1 MSIEL
6 NENQLIAAHLLAS
19 GYKSCEVAKQLNIRQ
34 ETLSRWR
41 QNAQFDKAV
50 NDTTEIILNEIINTH
65 KNILILSQNVILEV
79 LKDSNLDLIK
89 KANIALRFIS
99 FMRGRDD
106 LFQREALSQRIAP
119 QKSQPRGSERGF
131 FDDRQQ
137 FDTVSS
143 KFHLYFYLYKFL

>member
-1 MSIEL
+1 MSIKL

-19 GYKSCEVAKQLNIRQ
+19 GYKSCEVAKQLKIRQ

-65 KNILILSQNVILEV
+65 KKILILSQNVILEV
-79 LKDSNLDLIK
+79 LKDGNLDLIK
-89 KANIALRFIS
+89 KANIALKFIS

-106 LFQREALSQRIAP
+106 LSDKSIKRLS
-119 QKSQPRGSERGF
+119 
-131 FDDRQQ
+131 D
-137 FDTVSS
+137 
-143 KFHLYFYLYKFL
+143 YKFEKLYPTID

>member
-79 LKDSNLDLIK
+79 LKDGNLDLIK

-106 LFQREALSQRIAP
+106 LSDKSNKRLS
-119 QKSQPRGSERGF
+119 
-131 FDDRQQ
+131 D
-137 FDTVSS
+137 
-143 KFHLYFYLYKFL
+143 YKFEKSFPIID

>member
-19 GYKSCEVAKQLNIRQ
+19 GYKSCEVAKQFNIRQ

-79 LKDSNLDLIK
+79 LKDGNLDLIK

-106 LFQREALSQRIAP
+106 LSDKSNKRLS
-119 QKSQPRGSERGF
+119 
-131 FDDRQQ
+131 D
-137 FDTVSS
+137 
-143 KFHLYFYLYKFL
+143 YKFEKSFPIID

>member
-1 MSIEL
+1 MSIKL

-19 GYKSCEVAKQLNIRQ
+19 GYKSCEVAKQLKIRQ

-79 LKDSNLDLIK
+79 LKDGNLDLIK
-89 KANIALRFIS
+89 KANIALKFIS

-106 LFQREALSQRIAP
+106 LSDKSIKRLS
-119 QKSQPRGSERGF
+119 
-131 FDDRQQ
+131 D
-137 FDTVSS
+137 
-143 KFHLYFYLYKFL
+143 YKFEKLYPTID

>member
-1 MSIEL
+1 MSIKL

-65 KNILILSQNVILEV
+65 KNILLLSQNVILEV

-106 LFQREALSQRIAP
+106 LSDKSNKRLS
-119 QKSQPRGSERGF
+119 
-131 FDDRQQ
+131 D
-137 FDTVSS
+137 
-143 KFHLYFYLYKFL
+143 YKFEKLYSTID

>member
-1 MSIEL
+1 MSIKL

-19 GYKSCEVAKQLNIRQ
+19 GYKSCEVAKQLKIRQ

-79 LKDSNLDLIK
+79 LKDGNLDLIK

-106 LFQREALSQRIAP
+106 LSDKSNKRLS
-119 QKSQPRGSERGF
+119 
-131 FDDRQQ
+131 D
-137 FDTVSS
+137 
-143 KFHLYFYLYKFL
+143 YKFEKSFPIID

>member
-79 LKDSNLDLIK
+79 LKDGNLDLIK

-99 FMRGRDD
+99 FMKGRDD
-106 LFQREALSQRIAP
+106 LSDKSNKRLS
-119 QKSQPRGSERGF
+119 
-131 FDDRQQ
+131 D
-137 FDTVSS
+137 
-143 KFHLYFYLYKFL
+143 YKFTKLYPTID

>member
-1 MSIEL
+1 MSIKL

-79 LKDSNLDLIK
+79 LKDGNLDLIK
-89 KANIALRFIS
+89 KANIALKFIS

-106 LFQREALSQRIAP
+106 LSDKSIKRLS
-119 QKSQPRGSERGF
+119 
-131 FDDRQQ
+131 D
-137 FDTVSS
+137 
-143 KFHLYFYLYKFL
+143 YKFEKLYPTID

>member
-1 MSIEL
+1 MSIKL

-79 LKDSNLDLIK
+79 LKDGNLDLIK

-99 FMRGRDD
+99 FMRGKDD
-106 LFQREALSQRIAP
+106 LSDKSNKRLS
-119 QKSQPRGSERGF
+119 
-131 FDDRQQ
+131 D
-137 FDTVSS
+137 
-143 KFHLYFYLYKFL
+143 YKFDSFYPKIGC

>member
-1 MSIEL
+1 MSIKL

-19 GYKSCEVAKQLNIRQ
+19 GYKSCEVAKQLKIRQ

-79 LKDSNLDLIK
+79 LKDGDLDLIK

-106 LFQREALSQRIAP
+106 LSDKSKKRLS
-119 QKSQPRGSERGF
+119 
-131 FDDRQQ
+131 
-137 FDTVSS
+137 
-143 KFHLYFYLYKFL
+143 H

>member
-1 MSIEL
+1 MSIKL

-19 GYKSCEVAKQLNIRQ
+19 GYKSCEVAKQLKIRQ

-79 LKDSNLDLIK
+79 LKDGDLDLIK
-89 KANIALRFIS
+89 KANIALKFIS

-106 LFQREALSQRIAP
+106 LSDKSIKRLS
-119 QKSQPRGSERGF
+119 
-131 FDDRQQ
+131 D
-137 FDTVSS
+137 
-143 KFHLYFYLYKFL
+143 YKFDRFYPKIY

>member
-1 MSIEL
+1 MSIKL
-6 NENQLIAAHLLAS
+6 NENQLIAIHLLAS
-19 GYKSCEVAKQLNIRQ
+19 GHKSCEVAKQLNIRQ

-106 LFQREALSQRIAP
+106 LSDKSNKRLS
-119 QKSQPRGSERGF
+119 E
-131 FDDRQQ
+131 
-137 FDTVSS
+137 
-143 KFHLYFYLYKFL
+143 YKFEKLYPTID

>member
-79 LKDSNLDLIK
+79 LKDGNLDLIK

-106 LFQREALSQRIAP
+106 LSDKSNKRLS
-119 QKSQPRGSERGF
+119 
-131 FDDRQQ
+131 D
-137 FDTVSS
+137 
-143 KFHLYFYLYKFL
+143 YKFEKLFPIID